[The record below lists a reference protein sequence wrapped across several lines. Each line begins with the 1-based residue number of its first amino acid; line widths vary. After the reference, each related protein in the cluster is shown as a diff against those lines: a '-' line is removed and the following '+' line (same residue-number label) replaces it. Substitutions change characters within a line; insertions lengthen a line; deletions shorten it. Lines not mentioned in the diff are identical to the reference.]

1 MIDNRKYVLYN
12 EKKIRTN
19 VRNIRLRLYSYEL
32 HDRYNERKEGTSGMN
47 NTDRRMT
54 NMRSEERIRNNRI
67 RRKMELRRKFLL
79 SIMTVCLVITFSI
92 GINGFLSNAK
102 NSNSR
107 ISYKYYTSITVS
119 NEDTLWS
126 IAEKYVDMEHYD
138 SINDY
143 IQEVKTMNHM
153 QNDIITYGEHLIIPY
168 YADAYME

>member
-1 MIDNRKYVLYN
+1 MFTTYVRIVCLRELY
-12 EKKIRTN
+12 ECQ
-19 VRNIRLRLYSYEL
+19 
-32 HDRYNERKEGTSGMN
+32 NERKEGILGMEDN
-47 NTDRRMT
+47 NRRMT

-67 RRKMELRRKFLL
+67 RRKMELRRKFMM
-79 SIMTVCLVITFSI
+79 SIMTFCLVITFSI

-102 NSNSR
+102 NSDSQ

-126 IAEKYVDMEHYD
+126 IAEKYMDMEHYN

-143 IQEVKTMNHM
+143 IQEVKTMNHL
-153 QNDIITYGEHLIIPY
+153 QNNNITYGEHLIIPY